1 MENINYRNK
10 NIEKRYLKNMQKI
23 KLRDKDI
30 K

>member
-10 NIEKRYLKNMQKI
+10 NIEKRYLKNMQNI